1 MKKAASWILWV
12 LEIVGG
18 CAIFALGFD
27 VFLEPN
33 GFNAGGLSGL
43 SMILVRLLNQGSVGT
58 VTLLL
63 NIPLFLISWRSIGRR
78 FFFGSLL
85 GAVSMSFWLEVF
97 ETLPA
102 VTAEPIL
109 AALYGGL
116 ITGGGLGL
124 VFLSGASSGGSD
136 IVVRLLK
143 KHWRNVPIGR
153 ITLGFDSVVMVLTGL
168 VFQDFSK
175 VLYCAITLY
184 LSSRALDGVV
194 YSFDYSK
201 VALIISHQHDAIVEA
216 IGTKLDRGATFLYA
230 QGSHSGED
238 IKVVLTVVKR
248 HQLADLKALVMHIDP
263 DAFVIFQDS
272 HQVLGDGFVRYS
284 EDLL

>member
-1 MKKAASWILWV
+1 MKKTTKWGLWF

-18 CAIFALGFD
+18 CAIFSLGFD
-27 VFLEPN
+27 LFLEPN
-33 GFNAGGLSGL
+33 GLNAGGLSGL
-43 SMILVRLLNQGSVGT
+43 SMILVQLLQRGSVGT

-63 NIPLFLISWRSIGRR
+63 NIPLFLISWRSIGRK

-97 ETLPA
+97 QGLPT
-102 VTAEPIL
+102 VTAEPLL

-136 IVVRLLK
+136 IIVRLLK
-143 KHWRNVPIGR
+143 KRWRDIPIGK

-175 VLYCAITLY
+175 ILYCAITLY
-184 LSSRALDGVV
+184 VSSKALDGVV

-201 VALIISHQHDAIVEA
+201 VALIISHEHNAIVEA

-230 QGSHSGED
+230 QGSYSRED
-238 IKVVLTVVKR
+238 TKIVLTVVKR
-248 HQLADLKALVMHIDP
+248 HQLAVLKALVMHIDP
-263 DAFVIFQDS
+263 DAFVISQDS